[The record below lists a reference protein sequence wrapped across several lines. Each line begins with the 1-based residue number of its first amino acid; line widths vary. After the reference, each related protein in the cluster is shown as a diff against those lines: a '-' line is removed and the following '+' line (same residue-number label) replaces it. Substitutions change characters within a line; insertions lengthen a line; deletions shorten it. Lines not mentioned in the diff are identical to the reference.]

1 MQSGESYTLESANKM
16 YVAEDYDLTEHFQ
29 TSMKTCFRTVA
40 ESVNFQSDETR
51 LRINEWVQD
60 FTHQKIKDLIPP
72 GKLHH
77 YLK

>member
-1 MQSGESYTLESANKM
+1 MQSSESYTLESANKM

-60 FTHQKIKDLIPP
+60 FTHQKIKALIPP

-77 YLK
+77 